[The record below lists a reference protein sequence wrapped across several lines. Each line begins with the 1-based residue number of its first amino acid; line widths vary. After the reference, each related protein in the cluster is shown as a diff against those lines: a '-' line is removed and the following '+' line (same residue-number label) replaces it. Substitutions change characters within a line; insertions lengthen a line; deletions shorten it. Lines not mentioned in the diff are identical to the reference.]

1 MKRERSNDT
10 QPSAKSIQ
18 VGEGSNLAD
27 SVSPARWQP
36 SISIGS
42 PLWLEG
48 EDPSR
53 IEIADRN
60 IAQKRL
66 WVEQYR
72 GIPEFTKLLDEAIS
86 ERGQLDENNV
96 EHAMPQHV
104 FPPPSTIPSTH
115 RNAIAER
122 LQDLRDV
129 LQDSTFPPERQNIS
143 AAITGYESGAIPF
156 SSEHYT
162 LIWAGRIVDRCPDYA
177 SFTHDRAERLD
188 GYHTAHGSGWL
199 WYEPPLTTSSAP
211 VIRAKK
217 GLCLPNVGRTIT
229 EDMGHYT
236 IRMSFRRRQVLT
248 SRPAPSAAAAATPAE
263 ISNAIVTGP
272 STSEPRVFYDM
283 LLDSGATFPC
293 LFESDLPTLNIDP
306 RTYSAVCA
314 RRLATAQGTLAT
326 KTYELDVGV
335 HGGDG
340 SSLYG
345 ALPPGGEAVPDR
357 LSGILPFH
365 VAYWSS
371 APGNYK
377 LWLGEERREVLGA
390 GRLPGQMRFAAWKE
404 NFAGAPRSWPRPALP
419 FSLDTGRPKGIERLG
434 LGTPDRVVF
443 EHELPGTGGVV
454 RDRDAGG
461 GRSVIT
467 VGPRGATGQKRDVY
481 RVEPRKWPDQQVAL
495 TKRKRQP
502 SGGSESSEKSP
513 TSGRNLR
520 QRTK

>member
-1 MKRERSNDT
+1 MSKTPCHST
-10 QPSAKSIQ
+10 SS
-18 VGEGSNLAD
+18 L
-27 SVSPARWQP
+27 
-36 SISIGS
+36 
-42 PLWLEG
+42 
-48 EDPSR
+48 
-53 IEIADRN
+53 
-60 IAQKRL
+60 
-66 WVEQYR
+66 
-72 GIPEFTKLLDEAIS
+72 
-86 ERGQLDENNV
+86 
-96 EHAMPQHV
+96 
-104 FPPPSTIPSTH
+104 PPPSHPPPPSLTRNSSTIPSI
-115 RNAIAER
+115 RQNAIAER
-122 LQDLRDV
+122 LQDLHDV

-162 LIWAGRIVDRCPDYA
+162 LIWAGLIVDRCPDYA
-177 SFTHDRAERLD
+177 SFTHDRVSRLD
-188 GYHTAHGSGWL
+188 AYHAAHGPGWL
-199 WYEPPLTTSSAP
+199 WYEPPLSTSRTP
-211 VIRAKK
+211 LITAKK
-217 GLCLPNVGRTIT
+217 GLCLPNIGRTIT

-236 IRMSFRRRQVLT
+236 ISMSFRRRQALT
-248 SRPAPSAAAAATPAE
+248 TRPTPSPIPSTPAE
-263 ISNAIVTGP
+263 INNAIITGP
-272 STSEPRVFYDM
+272 SPSEPRVFYDM

-293 LFESDLPTLNIDP
+293 LYESDLPTLNINP
-306 RTYSAVCA
+306 RTYAAVCA
-314 RRLATAQGTLAT
+314 RRLATAQGTLST

-340 SSLYG
+340 SSLVTADPPVWPAEQDLLGGVSTVVVLKG
-345 ALPPGGEAVPDR
+345 APPQHTGGGEVVPDR

-404 NFAGAPRSWPRPALP
+404 DFSGGPRPWRPRPTLP
-419 FSLDTGRPKGIERLG
+419 FSLDTGRAARIERLG

-454 RDRDAGG
+454 QDRDAGG

-467 VGPRGATGQKRDVY
+467 VGPRGATMQKRDVY
-481 RVEPRKWPDQQVAL
+481 RVEPRKRPEQQAAL

-502 SGGSESSEKSP
+502 SEGSEFSDKSP